1 MTRSPRRSRLSWLA
15 WLIIAAIVLLAAY
28 EGRDALRGALFD
40 LTGEENLFSQLKG
53 LTDLSADLLRPR
65 LDLAPEAPVK
75 YANLNPFGVNV
86 FLNEE
91 VEPAKREQ
99 TVKLAK
105 EAGFYWL
112 RQEFPWQDIEIHAK
126 GDFED
131 RRNSPTRSAWE
142 KYDQIVDLAD
152 RYDMELIVRI
162 STPPAW
168 SRERGDEVGTFAP
181 PDNYDDFGDFVYTL
195 VDRYKGR
202 IRYYQIWNEPNIYPE
217 WGNYPIS
224 PEDYTRLLKIGA
236 THAREADPNVVII
249 AGALASTIEL
259 SPDAAPPG
267 NALNDL
273 IFLQRMYDA
282 GAAPYFDI
290 MAMQA
295 YGLWS
300 GPTDQRMHP
309 RVMNFG
315 RPQFVRDVMVTNGDA
330 NKPIW
335 ISEMGWNTV
344 PADAPDQ
351 RFGRVTPEQQ
361 ARYAPLAYERA
372 QSEWPWAGVV
382 NTWYFKRATDE
393 WLQAKRPEGYF
404 RLADPDFT
412 LQPVYDSLKTYMT
425 TVTPVLHP
433 GMHEAQGWAVTENG
447 DWESE
452 AASQAPYGSARV
464 ASPGATLDFAFEGT
478 ALRVEPG
485 CGDGSPCAGNL
496 QITVDDNEPV
506 TLAGTAGASTIVRGL
521 QNGEHSAQIQIA
533 GGRAGVSAITVRR
546 EAPAWLRWAALALAA
561 LALLLLVFAQV
572 AHHVRVRRSSEAPPP
587 AAPPAPSDE
596 PPVYPRRRLWKGIK
610 Q

>member
-1 MTRSPRRSRLSWLA
+1 MTRSPRRSRRSWLA
-15 WLIIAAIVLLAAY
+15 WLILAAIVVLAGY
-28 EGRDALRGALFD
+28 EGRDALRGALVN
-40 LTGEENLFSQLKG
+40 LTGEENLLSQLKG

-65 LDLAPEAPVK
+65 LNLAPEAPVK

-91 VEPAKREQ
+91 VESAKREQ

-131 RRNSPTRSAWE
+131 RRNSPARPAWE

-152 RYDMELIVRI
+152 QYDMELIVRV

-168 SRERGDEVGTFAP
+168 SRDRGDEVGTFAP
-181 PDNYDDFGDFVYTL
+181 PDNYDDFGDFVYAL
-195 VDRYKGR
+195 VDRYRGR
-202 IRYYQIWNEPNIYPE
+202 IRFYQLWNEPNIYPE
-217 WGNYPIS
+217 WGAYPIS
-224 PEDYTRLLKIGA
+224 PEDYTRLLKTGA
-236 THAREADPNVVII
+236 TRAREADPNVVII

-273 IFLQRMYDA
+273 IYLQRMYDA

-290 MAMQA
+290 MAVQA

-300 GPTDQRMHP
+300 GPTDHRMHP

-361 ARYAPLAYERA
+361 ARYTPLAYERA
-372 QSEWPWAGVV
+372 GSEWPWAGVV

-412 LQPVYDSLKTYMT
+412 LQPVYNGLKTYMT
-425 TVTPVLHP
+425 SVTPVLHP
-433 GMHEAQGWAVTENG
+433 GMHEALGWAVTENG
-447 DWESE
+447 EWES
-452 AASQAPYGSARV
+452 AVASQSPYASVRV
-464 ASPGATLDFAFEGT
+464 AAPGATLRFVFKGT
-478 ALRVEPG
+478 ALGIEPG
-485 CGDGSPCAGNL
+485 CGDGSPCDGNL
-496 QITVDDNEPV
+496 QVIVDDNEPV
-506 TLAGTAGASTIVRGL
+506 MLTGTAGMTTMARGL
-521 QNGEHSAQIQIA
+521 PNGEHLVQIQVI

-546 EAPAWLRWAALALAA
+546 EAPLWLRWTALAA
-561 LALLLLVFAQV
+561 AAVALLCLVFAQV
-572 AHHVRVRRSSEAPPP
+572 ARQVRVRREPKAPPP
-587 AAPPAPSDE
+587 PPPPPSDE
-596 PPVYPRRRLWKGIK
+596 PPVYPRRRLWRGVK